1 MIKIELFD
9 GTTLE
14 FPEGTS
20 QDVIDRTAKA
30 VTQERAGQP
39 AAPERGVM
47 GDIGA
52 FIKGSDREETIG
64 GPQSVDFGSEGNRAK
79 MTALLSTTMS
89 PERLRNGISRIE
101 PAAQFQ
107 KDKFGNDVALWPRK
121 NERGEV
127 TGYSRFYPNPAGL
140 DQTDVVRTAG
150 VVAAATGVGR
160 LMQAVGLP
168 TAGLI
173 GGGLVG
179 GGEAVVSEAASSMA
193 SGDPFD
199 VTTVP
204 YGVAGGALGD
214 LGGRA
219 VGSLVSLARTVGPR
233 AVVDASGNLLPK
245 YADMVRRA
253 GLDPDQ
259 VAAGLAAEIATMVR
273 QGAAPEVAAITA
285 MSKGLPEPVPMTR
298 GQITG
303 SKGQQLFEDA
313 ASSGGMGS
321 IAEALMAA
329 QRQRQ
334 QGALTN
340 NLDTILTRLNPSMP
354 PIQRGA
360 GGAAAQAE
368 LVGQRA
374 AAKADADSLYATAR
388 AGNAVVDPTATADV
402 ATAMRSAFRQGF
414 SPRTAPAAAGM
425 LDDFDNVA
433 ATGDIRAMM
442 EWRSQ
447 MTSLGKGT
455 PTPDGAA
462 ASQVLQVFDAKI
474 QEAVRNSLLSG
485 DAAAATNWAKAIT
498 NYADFSNLWKS
509 NGGVLSLLTDTT
521 VRDGARVLKVAPE
534 RAADV
539 IFTST
544 VSGLANKTGLARDL
558 VTLQRQLPPEQ
569 WNMLRQDAFL
579 RLMDTSKGAM
589 RGGETQVSGV
599 NFKKAWDGLIGR
611 NAGVVNALFTK
622 EERELFGQFANV
634 AARATGGAVNS
645 SNSANSAAA
654 ILQRLGG
661 LMGGTGLMRF
671 LMRVPVARSLQE
683 AYGAAR
689 AAGATGRSLPP
700 PTTPLTMGGAG
711 LGSSA
716 ATSDE
721 GREEINNRIRSF
733 LGGPR

>member
-9 GTTLE
+9 GTVLE
-14 FPEGTS
+14 FPQGTS

-30 VTQERAGQP
+30 LTAERRGQP
-39 AAPERGVM
+39 PAPERGVM
-47 GDIGA
+47 GNVGA
-52 FIKGSDREETIG
+52 WLAGTDREETIG
-64 GPQSVDFGSEGNRAK
+64 GPMSMQTSDPTVARQ
-79 MTALLSTTMS
+79 MTQLLMTTKD
-89 PERLRNGISRIE
+89 PDRLRAGIARIE
-101 PAAQFQ
+101 PDAQFQ
-107 KDKFGNDVALWPRK
+107 KDRFGNDVVLWPRK
-121 NERGEV
+121 DAEGRV
-127 TGYSRFYPNPAGL
+127 TGFTRAYADPAGL
-140 DQTDVVRTAG
+140 DVGDVARGAG
-150 VVAAATGVGR
+150 VVSLATLLGKGAQALGMTGLLGGAA
-160 LMQAVGLP
+160 
-168 TAGLI
+168 I
-173 GGGLVG
+173 G
-179 GGEAVVSEAASSMA
+179 GGEAAISEVASSRA
-193 SGDPFD
+193 SGEPFD
-199 VTTVP
+199 ATAIP
-204 YGVAGGALGD
+204 YGVVGGVAGDVA
-214 LGGRA
+214 GRA

-313 ASSGGMGS
+313 ASSGGMGN

-334 QGALTN
+334 QGALTS
-340 NLDTILTRLNPSMP
+340 NLDTILTRLNPDMP

-368 LVGQRA
+368 LAAQRA
-374 AAKADADSLYATAR
+374 AAKTQADELYTTAR
-388 AGNAVVDPTATADV
+388 AGTAVVDPSATANIAD
-402 ATAMRSAFRQGF
+402 AMRAAFRQGF
-414 SPRTAPAAAGM
+414 NPRTAPTAAAM
-425 LDDFDNVA
+425 MDDFDNVA
-433 ATGDIRAMM
+433 ATGDISSMM
-442 EWRSQ
+442 AWREQ
-447 MTSLGKGT
+447 MSNIRKT
-455 PTPDGAA
+455 PT
-462 ASQVLQVFDAKI
+462 V
-474 QEAVRNSLLSG
+474 
-485 DAAAATNWAKAIT
+485 DAAAAKRVVDIFDAQIGDAVQNSLLAGDTAAAANWAKAIS

-509 NGGVLSLLTDTT
+509 RGGVLSMLTDT
-521 VRDGARVLKVAPE
+521 VERDGQRMLKVAPE
-534 RAADV
+534 QAADV

-569 WNMLRQDAFL
+569 WNMLRQEAFL

-611 NAGVVNALFTK
+611 NAGVVNALFSK

-721 GREEINNRIRSF
+721 GREQINNRIRSF

>member
-1 MIKIELFD
+1 MIQIELFD
-9 GTTLE
+9 GTVLQ

-30 VTQERAGQP
+30 ATAERTGR
-39 AAPERGVM
+39 PERGIM

-52 FIKGSDREETIG
+52 FVKGTDREETIG

-89 PERLRNGISRIE
+89 PERLRAGITRIE
-101 PAAQFQ
+101 PAVQFQ

-140 DQTDVVRTAG
+140 DVTDVTRGAG
-150 VVAAATGVGR
+150 VVAAATGVGK
-160 LMQAVGLP
+160 LLQAVGLP

-173 GGGLVG
+173 GGGLIG
-179 GGEAVVSEAASSMA
+179 GGEAAVSELASSRA
-193 SGDPFD
+193 SGEPFD
-199 VTTVP
+199 VTSIP
-204 YGVAGGALGD
+204 YGVAGGAAGD
-214 LGGRA
+214 LAGRA
-219 VGSLVSLARTVGPR
+219 VASLVSLARSVGPT
-233 AVVDASGNLLPK
+233 AVVDASGRLLPK

-259 VAAGLAAEIATMVR
+259 VAAGMAAEIATLVR
-273 QGAAPEVAAITA
+273 QGAEPSEAAVRA
-285 MSKGLPEPVPMTR
+285 MSRGLPEPVPMTR

-334 QGALTN
+334 QGALTS
-340 NLDTILTRLNPSMP
+340 NLDAILGRINPSAP

-368 LVGQRA
+368 LAAQRE
-374 AAKADADSLYATAR
+374 AAKTQASALYKTAR
-388 AGNAVVDPTATADV
+388 AGTAVVDPAATASIAD
-402 ATAMRSAFRQGF
+402 AMRAAFRQGF
-414 SPRTAPAAAGM
+414 NPRTAPTAAGM
-425 LDDFDNVA
+425 MDDFDNIA
-433 ATGDIRAMM
+433 ATGDIGSMM
-442 EWRSQ
+442 AWREQ
-447 MTSLGKGT
+447 MSNIRKT
-455 PTPDGAA
+455 PTVDAA
-462 ASQVLQVFDAKI
+462 AAKQVVEIFDAQI
-474 QEAVRNSLLSG
+474 DDAVRNSLLSG

-509 NGGVLSLLTDTT
+509 KGGVLSLLTDTA
-521 VRDGARVLKVAPE
+521 VRDGQRVLKVAPE
-534 RAADV
+534 QAADV

-544 VSGLANKTGLARDL
+544 VSGLANKTGLPRDL

-569 WNMLRQDAFL
+569 WNMLRQEAFL
-579 RLMDTSKGAM
+579 RLMDTAKGAM

-599 NFKKAWDGLIGR
+599 NFKKAWDGLVGR

-622 EERELFGQFANV
+622 EERELIGQFANV

-645 SNSANSAAA
+645 SNSANMAA
-654 ILQRLGG
+654 G
-661 LMGGTGLMRF
+661 LLARMGPLFGGTGIMQF
-671 LMRVPVARSLQE
+671 MMRVPIARSLQE
-683 AYGAAR
+683 AYGASR
-689 AAGATGRSLPP
+689 AVGATRSPLPA
-700 PTTPLTMGGAG
+700 PTTGITMGSAG
-711 LGSSA
+711 LGSTA
-716 ATSDE
+716 ATSDR